1 MRTCNNIQDK
11 SYHQTGGMCQKMEDF
26 GLESTTFQDASS
38 MCPSQQLMSRST
50 SSNQNEQQMFAEDIQ
65 TLSTSG
71 SEMSGEHPTRTGNF
85 TMFGL
90 AQRPSSSRLTSCL
103 TTRISTAL
111 AHHIKEMDLIQ
122 MKKYILVE
130 HLMLENLNKNHRALK
145 PQPQQQ
151 LQVLRT
157 IPTTPEPMDLNLS
170 LKNNNNNLKVYL
182 HLNRQCHQ

>member
-1 MRTCNNIQDK
+1 MRTCTNIQDK

-50 SSNQNEQQMFAEDIQ
+50 SFNQNEQQMFAEDIQ

-71 SEMSGEHPTRTGNF
+71 SEMSGEHPTLTGNF

-90 AQRPSSSRLTSCL
+90 AQRPSSSRPTSCL
-103 TTRISTAL
+103 TTRMSTAL

-122 MKKYILVE
+122 MKKYILEE
-130 HLMLENLNKNHRALK
+130 HLMLENLNKNHRVLK

-170 LKNNNNNLKVYL
+170 LKNNNNNLKIYL